1 MPYKFIDGVTMADI
15 AFEAT
20 GKSVEE
26 LLESSGKA
34 LMNTQVSDLK
44 KIKSKIEKK
53 IEIKSQNEERLLH
66 DFLQELIFLKDAEL
80 LLINNYQMKI
90 YRTEMGILLKATL
103 KGEPIDNT
111 KHEMLVDVKAVSWHK
126 FEVKREGNQW
136 KAFVILDV

>member
-1 MPYKFIDGVTMADI
+1 MADI

-20 GKSVEE
+20 GKSLEE
-26 LLESSGKA
+26 LLESSGQA

-44 KIKSKIEKK
+44 KIKPKIEKK
-53 IEIKSQNEERLLH
+53 IEMKSQNEERLVH

-80 LLINNYQMKI
+80 LLVSKYKMKI
-90 YRTEMGILLKATL
+90 YRTEVGIILKAVL

-111 KHEMLVDVKAVSWHK
+111 RHEMLVDVKAVSWHK
-126 FEVKREGNQW
+126 FEVKRENKMW

>member
-1 MPYKFIDGVTMADI
+1 MADI

-26 LLESSGKA
+26 LLESAGQA

-44 KIKSKIEKK
+44 KIKAKTEKK

-80 LLINNYQMKI
+80 LLVSKYEMKI
-90 YRTEMGILLKATL
+90 YRTERGIMLKATL

-111 KHEMLVDVKAVSWHK
+111 KHEMLVDVKAVSWHQFK
-126 FEVKREGNQW
+126 LERVKNEW

>member
-20 GKSVEE
+20 GKSIEG
-26 LLESSGKA
+26 LLESAGNA

-44 KIKSKIEKK
+44 KIKPKIEKR

-80 LLINNYQMKI
+80 LLISKYLMKI
-90 YRTEMGILLKATL
+90 YRTETGIVLKAVL
-103 KGEPIDNT
+103 KGEQIDQT
-111 KHEMLVDVKAVSWHK
+111 RHEMLVDVKAVSWHLFK
-126 FEVKREGNQW
+126 VERINGAW